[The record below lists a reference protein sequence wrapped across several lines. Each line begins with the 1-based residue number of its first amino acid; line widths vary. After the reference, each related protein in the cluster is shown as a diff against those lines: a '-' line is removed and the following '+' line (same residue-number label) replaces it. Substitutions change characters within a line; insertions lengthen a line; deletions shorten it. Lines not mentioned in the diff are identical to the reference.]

1 MVILEQKRERVMQ
14 IGERVRVVT
23 SVIVYHHPQHKKQPF
38 DLQGLEGEI
47 VDILK
52 EYQGRPISANLPIL
66 VQFEPKFKA
75 HLRDNELEILS

>member
-14 IGERVRVVT
+14 IGDRVRVVT

-38 DLQGLEGEI
+38 DLQGMEGEI
-47 VDILK
+47 VDIIK

-66 VQFEPKFKA
+66 IQFEPKFKA

>member
-14 IGERVRVVT
+14 IGDRVRVVT

>member
-1 MVILEQKRERVMQ
+1 M
-14 IGERVRVVT
+14 RVVT

-38 DLQGLEGEI
+38 DLHGLEGEI

>member
-14 IGERVRVVT
+14 IGDRVRVVT

-38 DLQGLEGEI
+38 DLHGLEGEI

-75 HLRDNELEILS
+75 HLRDNELEILC

>member
-1 MVILEQKRERVMQ
+1 MVSLEQKRERGMQ
-14 IGERVRVVT
+14 IGDRVRVVT

-38 DLQGLEGEI
+38 DLQGMEGEI
-47 VDILK
+47 VDIIK

-66 VQFEPKFKA
+66 IQFEPKFKA

>member
-1 MVILEQKRERVMQ
+1 MVSLEQKRERVMQ
-14 IGERVRVVT
+14 IGDRVRVVT

-38 DLQGLEGEI
+38 DLQGMEGEI
-47 VDILK
+47 VDIIK

-66 VQFEPKFKA
+66 IQFEPKFKA

>member
-14 IGERVRVVT
+14 IGDRVRVVT

-47 VDILK
+47 VDIL
-52 EYQGRPISANLPIL
+52 
-66 VQFEPKFKA
+66 
-75 HLRDNELEILS
+75 HRDSRLYLLEIFLNI

>member
-14 IGERVRVVT
+14 IGDRVRVVI

-47 VDILK
+47 VDILN